1 MRPLAHLGIGPDSVD
16 YELYST
22 NETLYDLLSDRGEQL
37 IEDAKKAYMGHY
49 YNNPPKKTLKEL
61 QEGCDNWLNQ
71 KKKLEELNA
80 PKSLLDVAEENIIE
94 LYQDIQNKNY
104 GSESDPVYKQYL
116 EAYRKKENDWH
127 DSNEKETALNE
138 IYAYNEAEYNKFK
151 LQQDFAP
158 R

>member
-1 MRPLAHLGIGPDSVD
+1 MRPLAHLNIGPDSVD

-22 NETLYDLLSDRGEQL
+22 NETLYDQLSERGEQL
-37 IEDAKKAYMGHY
+37 IEDAKKVYMGHY

-61 QEGCDNWLNQ
+61 QEDCDNWLNQ

-80 PKSLLDVAEENIIE
+80 PKSLVDVAEENIIE

-104 GSESDPVYKQYL
+104 GSKSDPVYKQYL
-116 EAYRKKENDWH
+116 EAYQKKENDWH
-127 DSNEKETALNE
+127 NSKEKETTLNE